1 MKKHL
6 FITFL
11 LFSFYSFTQKKE
23 IGIFLSHSDYQEN
36 TLSFSDKGS
45 KNYKL
50 RIRRIFK
57 TSFITIQKDKETF
70 KLKKDSI
77 FGFQNGDEAFR
88 FYNQCEYKIVQS
100 LNDFFIY
107 SKLLFPKGKGSI
119 QETHYYFSKEKNST
133 ILKLTRMNLKTSFPT
148 NSKFHDLLDQNF
160 KNDSDLI
167 NFDEFNRE
175 YKLIRILKSVQ

>member
-6 FITFL
+6 FISFL
-11 LFSFYSFTQKKE
+11 LFSFYSFSQKKE
-23 IGIFLSHSDYQEN
+23 IGVFLSYSDYQEN
-36 TLSFSDKGS
+36 TLSFSNKGS

-50 RIRRIFK
+50 RIHPIFK

-70 KLKKDSI
+70 NHKKDSI
-77 FGFQNGDEAFR
+77 YGYQKGEEAFR
-88 FYNQCEYKIVQS
+88 FYNQSEYKIVQS

-107 SKLLFPKGKGSI
+107 SKLSFPKGKGSI
-119 QETHYYFSKEKNST
+119 QETHYFFSKETNSP
-133 ILKLTRMNLKTSFPT
+133 IFKLTRMNLKTSFPK

-167 NFDEFNRE
+167 NFDEFYRE
-175 YKLIRILKSVQ
+175 YKLIRILKSIQ